1 MDAKRTVKDER
12 HEIEQ
17 QLMRDSISKHL
28 NRTFKAT
35 EAIAA
40 MNKVCD
46 EVEYQLREGF
56 QFELI
61 NKSTIGILRDGAQV
75 LSEFVANECSEKA
88 RQYRFLM
95 PPY

>member
-35 EAIAA
+35 EAIVA
-40 MNKVCD
+40 MNKVCN
-46 EVEYQLREGF
+46 EIEYQLREGF
-56 QFELI
+56 QFGLI
-61 NKSTIGILRDGAQV
+61 DQSTIGILRDGAQV
-75 LSEFVANECSEKA
+75 ISEYVSDDCSEVSGENG
-88 RQYRFLM
+88 FLM